1 MLLYYFECDF
11 FWLGFSLLKAVQH
24 NATLKLVQLNLQ
36 CPYIVEMK
44 L

>member
-1 MLLYYFECDF
+1 MLCYFEFGF
-11 FWLGFSLLKAVQH
+11 FWLGFSLLKAGQY

-44 L
+44 I